1 MRRNMSERYVKEIL
15 EKLEEI
21 EKLHGKLRRLVP
33 RVKVYESEGTKTN
46 QFIMEKTNDNTRY
59 FLEQNP
65 IDLCQRLEIAREM
78 SKDLITKV
86 KKLCE
91 PNTKTRKYFK
101 KFKHYSNN
109 KWESFKDY
117 LSTMNAS
124 DIIFVSRGS
133 QTSEAN
139 LPRMI
144 SGRTSSTPI
153 PRVSQIFGRR
163 RSTLRDLPEQLLAS
177 FGYSR
182 DSNSVN
188 ESIVL
193 MHDHALGKDEP
204 HKVQKMLII
213 PDQETET
220 LRVVASARRVSVGG
234 SDKRSS

>member
-1 MRRNMSERYVKEIL
+1 MRRNMCERYVKEIL

-33 RVKVYESEGTKTN
+33 RVKVYESEGTKIN
-46 QFIMEKTNDNTRY
+46 QFIMEKTNDNARY

-65 IDLCQRLEIAREM
+65 IDFCQRLEIAREM
-78 SKDLITKV
+78 SKDLTTKV
-86 KKLCE
+86 KKLCQ
-91 PNTKTRKYFK
+91 PNTKTRKYFR
-101 KFKHYSNN
+101 KFKHYSNE
-109 KWESFKDY
+109 KWKSFKDY

-124 DIIFVSRGS
+124 DIIF
-133 QTSEAN
+133 
-139 LPRMI
+139 
-144 SGRTSSTPI
+144 GRTSSTPI
-153 PRVSQIFGRR
+153 PRVKQIFGRR

-204 HKVQKMLII
+204 HKVQKMSIT

-234 SDKRSS
+234 SNKRSS

>member
-33 RVKVYESEGTKTN
+33 RVKDYESEGTKTN

-65 IDLCQRLEIAREM
+65 IDFCQRLEIAREM

-124 DIIFVSRGS
+124 DIIF
-133 QTSEAN
+133 
-139 LPRMI
+139 
-144 SGRTSSTPI
+144 
-153 PRVSQIFGRR
+153 
-163 RSTLRDLPEQLLAS
+163 
-177 FGYSR
+177 
-182 DSNSVN
+182 
-188 ESIVL
+188 
-193 MHDHALGKDEP
+193 GK
-204 HKVQKMLII
+204 KKAII
-213 PDQETET
+213 I
-220 LRVVASARRVSVGG
+220 L
-234 SDKRSS
+234 KI

>member
-1 MRRNMSERYVKEIL
+1 MRHNMSEKYVKEIL

-33 RVKVYESEGTKTN
+33 RVKSYESEGTRIN

-65 IDLCQRLEIAREM
+65 IDFCQRLEIAREM
-78 SKDLITKV
+78 SKDLTTKV
-86 KKLCE
+86 KKLCA

-109 KWESFKDY
+109 KWKSFKDY

-124 DIIFVSRGS
+124 DII
-133 QTSEAN
+133 
-139 LPRMI
+139 L
-144 SGRTSSTPI
+144 GRTSSTPVS
-153 PRVSQIFGRR
+153 RVSQIFGRR

-204 HKVQKMLII
+204 HKVQKMSII
-213 PDQETET
+213 PNQETET

-234 SDKRSS
+234 SNKRSS

>member
-124 DIIFVSRGS
+124 DIIF
-133 QTSEAN
+133 
-139 LPRMI
+139 
-144 SGRTSSTPI
+144 GRTSSTPI